1 MKKQGYKVPVMY
13 EGRRYM
19 VDAGRVAGFTARM
32 DRARYGVVRGR
43 DAPTRSLVEGHMQ
56 SIDPNR

>member
-19 VDAGRVAGFTARM
+19 VDAGRVRGFTA
-32 DRARYGVVRGR
+32 
-43 DAPTRSLVEGHMQ
+43 S
-56 SIDPNR
+56 